1 MAMVSGSPPAL
12 SPRITASFE
21 DEGGDPGSSIT
32 NIITTPLPD
41 GVICWAISQH
51 AIYGLDKTSIVP
63 VSFPNILQAL
73 PSGRWMRL
81 PEITINPDP
90 DEPGPGNTL
99 VDGAYREV
107 TPSGSPFYTSYV
119 WWTSVAKLQKI
130 LEQTVVRDVTGLP
143 TQINTK
149 YYSTLGVLELSVTDD
164 ITYVN
169 LVESTRTRTIA

>member
-1 MAMVSGSPPAL
+1 MAQISGSPAAL

-32 NIITTPLPD
+32 NIIVNPLPD

-51 AIYGLDKTSIVP
+51 ALYGLDKHSVVP
-63 VSFPNILQAL
+63 VSFPNVLQAL
-73 PSGRWMRL
+73 PSGRWIRI
-81 PEITINPDP
+81 PEVTVDP
-90 DEPGPGNTL
+90 DTPDPGNTL

-107 TPSGSPFYTSYV
+107 TPAGDPFYSSYI
-119 WWTSVAKLQKI
+119 WWTSVAKVQKI
-130 LEQTVVRDVTGLP
+130 LEQIVTRNPAGLP
-143 TQINTK
+143 TQINTL
-149 YYSTLGVLELSVTDD
+149 YYDTLGALELSVTDD